1 VREAGIENSV
11 KSFWCVLSTTSS
23 ELWT

>member
-11 KSFWCVLSTTSS
+11 KSFWCVRCITSS
-23 ELWT
+23 VLWT